1 MFRLLICIV
10 LFSTLFLTGCGIV
23 STSVPAK
30 NQLPTLEGEW
40 TIRMVHSG
48 GIMGL
53 SRSIE
58 ISSNRTYTVTDER
71 ADKTITGKLS
81 ADKLENLREIV
92 VNSEFQPMERLQ
104 PSGCADC
111 FMYNLEI
118 QGGGSKFMVQVDDI
132 TMPDSGME
140 RLIMYLRDLLEA
152 ALNNV

>member
-1 MFRLLICIV
+1 LICIV